1 MKFVDTHTHLD
12 TLTWTDMENMTM
24 AGVQTVI
31 SPIHL
36 DAGKPVSCN
45 TIRDMW
51 DFLFDVQFWRARE
64 NFITP
69 YAMIGITMVSTPKDD
84 PAELYA
90 ILPEYLCRR
99 EVVALGEI
107 GFEPNSD
114 TCKDMEF
121 QETLVRRQVEIAVDA
136 GTCVDFHL
144 PGSAD
149 LKVLYTD
156 KLLAICRDCGL
167 PMNKVVMDHSSEAN
181 IAQVLEA
188 GAHAA
193 ISVQPW
199 RNMTPEKAADIVV
212 AHGITRVMFDSDCS
226 CLASDPLALPKT
238 ALALKRKGVSDED
251 IEQVMFHNANAFFG
265 LTQ

>member
-12 TLTWTDMENMTM
+12 TLTWADMENMTM

-36 DAGKPVSCN
+36 DAGKPVSCK

-69 YAMIGITMVSTPKDD
+69 YAMIGITMVSTPADD
-84 PAELYA
+84 PEELYA
-90 ILPEYLCRR
+90 ILPEYLRR
-99 EVVALGEI
+99 PEVVAIGEI

-114 TCKDMEF
+114 TCKDLDF
-121 QETLVRRQVEIAVDA
+121 QELLVRRQIEIAGETDV
-136 GTCVDFHL
+136 CVDFHL
-144 PGSAD
+144 PGPAD
-149 LKVLYTD
+149 AKVHYTD
-156 KLLAICRDCGL
+156 KLIDICRDCEL
-167 PMNKVVMDHSSEAN
+167 PMTKVVMDHCSEAN
-181 IAQVLEA
+181 VGQVLEA

-199 RNMTPEKAADIVV
+199 RNMTPEKAADIVM
-212 AHGITRVMFDSDCS
+212 AHGVERIMFDSDCS

-238 ALALKRKGVSDED
+238 ALALKRKGLADED
-251 IEQVMFHNANAFFG
+251 IEKVMYHNAQRFFG
-265 LTQ
+265 LKA